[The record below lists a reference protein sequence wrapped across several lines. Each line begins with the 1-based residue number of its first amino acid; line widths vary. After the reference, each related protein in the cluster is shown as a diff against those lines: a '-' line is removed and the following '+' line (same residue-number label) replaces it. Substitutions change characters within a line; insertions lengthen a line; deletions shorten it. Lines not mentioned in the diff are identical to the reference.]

1 MTAHSDHLE
10 LDFLPIRGQF
20 VTAIELL
27 EITEPGDGPER
38 TVVELVER
46 PIALVA
52 DELDS
57 RDMVAPVVELDL
69 ALEFPRTDVFGCAVY
84 PLCHLHRSRF
94 DPAEAEQRE
103 VAPHGRRHRD
113 AVVVAREV

>member
-1 MTAHSDHLE
+1 MHSDHLE
-10 LDFLPIRGQF
+10 LDFLPIRRWRLKTIGC
-20 VTAIELL
+20 L

-69 ALEFPRTDVFGCAVY
+69 ALEFPRTDVFGCALH

-113 AVVVAREV
+113 GVVVAGEV